1 MPLAPRG
8 AASYTARSRNRARTP
23 PMTLSQYVLLGL
35 LVVAAVIAGF
45 FIGRWSALRE
55 TASRTAPLPNPA
67 AFDTPAAPAQRAPE
81 PSYRSDRGAPPSVT
95 AGDAPPASA
104 GAGAGA
110 TAPQASSPSNTSTPP
125 RRRGP
130 PPPAAAGL
138 MGPGD
143 TSSGQT

>member
-35 LVVAAVIAGF
+35 LVVAAVIAGY

-55 TASRTAPLPNPA
+55 TAARTSPLPNPT

-81 PSYRSDRGAPPSVT
+81 PSYRSDRGAPPPVT
-95 AGDAPPASA
+95 AGNAPPAS
-104 GAGAGA
+104 AGAGA
-110 TAPQASSPSNTSTPP
+110 TAPQASSPANTGTPP

-138 MGPGD
+138 MGTGD